1 MEHCEIDGGDRSLE
15 LHVHVH
21 HAVLQDLKAADGLAE
36 LVALLAVIDGI
47 GQHPSHTA
55 HHLGTN
61 RGRALGTEQCGGG
74 RPDAVEG
81 EIRRAVVHRPI
92 VVGLQSRCRGVD
104 FNEKQRDSLGGLGM
118 FTDVRAVTSSGVASG
133 ALAATIF
140 SSNGVAIAPPA
151 RRSRP
156 PATTTV
162 STWLHH
168 QRMAQRLGNNHHL
181 RCAAAHSAYLLG

>member
-61 RGRALGTEQCGGG
+61 AAAPSVPSSAVAGG
-74 RPDAVEG
+74 RTPSKARSDA
-81 EIRRAVVHRPI
+81 RSSI
-92 VVGLQSRCRGVD
+92 VR
-104 FNEKQRDSLGGLGM
+104 
-118 FTDVRAVTSSGVASG
+118 
-133 ALAATIF
+133 
-140 SSNGVAIAPPA
+140 
-151 RRSRP
+151 
-156 PATTTV
+156 
-162 STWLHH
+162 
-168 QRMAQRLGNNHHL
+168 
-181 RCAAAHSAYLLG
+181 